1 MTGNF
6 EQPKHTGARD
16 AWPEASTSL
25 VQADDILTPEEVA
38 AKLNVPD
45 SWVYEKTRKRC
56 RNPIPCL
63 RLGRYVRLVG
73 RGDMAGR
80 PRAPR
85 RHSDKTVSSEP
96 PERAA
101 PGPAKTGL
109 ILKKARRTFPRIWA
123 DRIARRTGAPVA
135 NTSARPTPKWP
146 SLARSLNWSPLS
158 NSRQLA
164 TWTAHLMPFLCCHGS
179 VQPTVPQRDLLQ

>member
-1 MTGNF
+1 MRVSALARSRATGHKSGASRRHPHAGGTCRQAQSARLLGLR
-6 EQPKHTGARD
+6 EDPRARPKSD
-16 AWPEASTSL
+16 SMSASL
-25 VQADDILTPEEVA
+25 ALRAVQ
-38 AKLNVPD
+38 
-45 SWVYEKTRKRC
+45 
-56 RNPIPCL
+56 
-63 RLGRYVRLVG
+63 LGG
-73 RGDMAGR
+73 RGDMAGC

-123 DRIARRTGAPVA
+123 DRVARRTGAPVA